1 MNTYRQYQHFLI
13 SLLAVATVST
23 LTFAKNYDLRSP
35 DGTIQI
41 QIAADES
48 LSYSVAYK
56 GKTILSPS
64 RLSVTINQTA
74 LPGDNPVVT
83 QAKTASNTEMLYPAV
98 REKSKQIENHYNQ
111 LTIEFE
117 QPVSL
122 IFRAYDDGIAY
133 RFQTDMEGSVEVTGE
148 QIEYNFADDYSIYF
162 PQEDSFYTH
171 QERMYLYSRLSELEK
186 DKFCSIPALV
196 EVPDGPKIA
205 LTESDLIDYPGFY
218 LQAQGNSSLKAVFP
232 NYPKKEEGRSDRDRV
247 VTETEDFIA
256 KTAGKRNFPW
266 RTMIIAA
273 ADGDLIESQM
283 VYKLASP
290 CQIEDTSW
298 IRPGKVA
305 WDWWNAFNSYGV
317 DFRSGV
323 NTDNYKFYIDFASKY
338 GIEYIIL
345 DEGWY
350 PLGNLLKT
358 VDDIDMEELLAYGKA
373 KNVDLILWTTWKTLD
388 EQFDAAMDQFEKW
401 GIAGLKVDFM
411 QRDDQKMVQYYE
423 KVAAECAKRKM
434 LVDFHGSYKPAG
446 LRRRYPNVMT
456 REGVH
461 GNEQAKWSTHI
472 TPTHRLTLPFI
483 RMVAGPMDFTP
494 GAMRN
499 FQPGR
504 YNPMNSRPG
513 SIGTRCHE
521 MSMYVLYESPLQML
535 CDNPSQ
541 YLREPECMEFLG
553 PVPAVWDETRVLD
566 AKVTQY
572 LYMARK
578 SGQDWYLGG
587 MTNEDK
593 RSCKIDLSFLDP
605 GVTYE
610 ITLFKDGINADRYAE
625 DTKKVVYTVKKG
637 EHISIDLAPAGGFV
651 ARLVKK

>member
-1 MNTYRQYQHFLI
+1 MNKYTQYRHFI
-13 SLLAVATVST
+13 VSLLALATFST
-23 LTFAKNYDLRSP
+23 LSIAEDYELSSP
-35 DGTIQI
+35 DGNIKI
-41 QIAADES
+41 QIASDETVT
-48 LSYSVAYK
+48 YSVAYK

-64 RLSVTINQTA
+64 RLSITINQTA
-74 LPGDNPVVT
+74 LPGNNPAIR
-83 QAKTASNTEMLYPAV
+83 QAKTTSKAETLCPVV
-98 REKSKQIENHYNQ
+98 RQKSQQIENHYNE
-111 LTIEFE
+111 LVIEFDK
-117 QPVSL
+117 PVRL
-122 IFRAYDDGIAY
+122 IFRAYNDGLAY
-133 RFQTDMEGSVEVTGE
+133 RFQSNIAGSVEVTGE
-148 QIEYNFADDYSIYF
+148 QIEYNFADDYNIYF

-171 QERMYLYSRLSELEK
+171 QERLYLYSRLSELEK
-186 DKFCSIPALV
+186 GKFCSIPALV
-196 EVPDGPKIA
+196 DIADGPKIA

-218 LQAQGNSSLKAVFP
+218 LQAQGNSTLKAVFP
-232 NYPKKEEGRSDRDRV
+232 KYPKKEEDRGDRDRK
-247 VTETEDFIA
+247 VTETEGFIA
-256 KTAGKRNFPW
+256 KSVGKRDFPW
-266 RTMIIAA
+266 RAMIIAA
-273 ADGDLIESQM
+273 TDGDLILSQM

-290 CQIEDTSW
+290 CEIEDTSW

-323 NTDNYKFYIDFASKY
+323 NTDNYKYYIDFASKY

-350 PLGNLLKT
+350 PLGNLLET
-358 VDDIDMEELLAYGKA
+358 VEAIDMEELLAYGKA

-446 LRRRYPNVMT
+446 LRRRYPNVIT

-472 TPTHRLTLPFI
+472 TPTHRLTLPFT

-494 GAMRN
+494 GATRN

-504 YNPMNSRPG
+504 YTPINSRPG

-521 MSMYVLYESPLQML
+521 MSMYVLFESPLQML

-541 YLREPECMEFLG
+541 YLREPECMTFLG
-553 PVPAVWDETRVLD
+553 PVPAVWDETKVLD
-566 AKVTQY
+566 AKVAQY

-587 MTNEDK
+587 MTNEEK

-605 GVTYE
+605 GTTYE

-625 DTKKVVYTVKKG
+625 DYKKITYTVKAG
-637 EHISIDLAPAGGFV
+637 ERISIDMAPAGGFV
-651 ARLVKK
+651 ARLVKQ